1 MKSEYVLAPS
11 SLEIIKTVVD
21 LECCRVYTVHNVGIV
36 AVSLPCQIFRAEMEI
51 FSKRRG
57 GRESGGCNPPYGVCP

>member
-1 MKSEYVLAPS
+1 MESEYVLTPS

-21 LECCRVYTVHNVGIV
+21 MECCRVFAVHNVGIV
-36 AVSLPCQIFRAEMEI
+36 AISLPCQIFRAETEI

-57 GRESGGCNPPYGVCP
+57 NPESGGCNPPYGVCP